1 MDWSKSITLFILI
14 FFICGSSQG
23 KFSFFPLTFTRKQVI
38 FSPGEAN
45 DWRRTS
51 KEEAIRA
58 LSPLLD
64 QSQHCT
70 ELRIREKFSDVG
82 PVSPNSM
89 QMHITHQYAETQTGF
104 PLLLKQCCSCVVGII
119 GDAWTNETRYL
130 GIVSKL
136 FRMVPK
142 HVILLSGNK
151 RPTNDELEIQ
161 QRVMFWIE
169 KQENV
174 LHSIH
179 KKFRMILK

>member
-23 KFSFFPLTFTRKQVI
+23 KFSFSPLTFTRKQVI
-38 FSPGEAN
+38 FAPGEAN

-70 ELRIREKFSDVG
+70 ELRIREYFSDVG

-104 PLLLKQCCSCVVGII
+104 PLLLKQCCSCVVGTI

-130 GIVSKL
+130 GTVSKL
-136 FRMVPK
+136 FRTVPK

-161 QRVMFWIE
+161 QRVMFWID

-174 LHSIH
+174 LHSIRH
-179 KKFRMILK
+179 IKYLK